1 MSKRFRGRIIETTEV
16 VNQANWPFLEFSST
30 ALETYGD
37 RAIINDHRR
46 DPLAFGESE
55 QFGNSVLLLGQV
67 HVLVGYLALAIVHLG
82 CR

>member
-1 MSKRFRGRIIETTEV
+1 MFKRFGGRIIELVGV
-16 VNQANWPFLEFSST
+16 VSQANWPSLEFSST
-30 ALETYGD
+30 ALETYGY
-37 RAIINDHRR
+37 RAVINDHRR